1 MIIAVDG
8 PSGSGKSS
16 TARGVATRL
25 GLQYLDT
32 GAMYRAV
39 TWSALEHGIDLDD
52 TEAVAARARDLDL
65 SISTDPGRG
74 RFVADG
80 TDVTESI
87 RDPRISAVVSKIAT
101 NLDVR
106 AELRRRQRAIIDA
119 AQPTGGIV
127 VEGRDIATV
136 VATDAELKV
145 LLTADTDARMSRRKA
160 ELAEGAVTAE
170 QLRDQI
176 VRRDADDSTVSQFQ
190 VASDGA
196 VEIDSTHLS
205 LDEVIDVVCRLAKE
219 ADAVARDISLTPGA
233 QDFRPS
239 FFTLAFWP
247 FEISRYLPVGEYGSI
262 QLRIVLLKSPL
273 QRLHLHDEIVGL
285 LFRIERHRQDLIN
298 TSSLRRANQLL
309 ERGGCRGSSGIRRG
323 QREAGS
329 AGDRFDLV
337 NRTSGVGIEREP
349 LTSRCSRVESRAGPG
364 DILRAHCQR
373 YRTGQRCRF
382 LQLMDAH
389 AFHSHRRSVAA
400 DAMAKCLDVRQLG
413 FALKLIQHLLD
424 LALHRRLFRHK
435 ETENLP
441 DNREE
446 RADNCALRTRGR
458 KDGRKHG
465 DDACADVHDRCSA

>member
-16 TARGVATRL
+16 TARGVATKL

-80 TDVTESI
+80 TDVTEAI

-106 AELRRRQRAIIDA
+106 AELRRRQRAIIDD

-219 ADAVARDISLTPGA
+219 ADAVARD
-233 QDFRPS
+233 
-239 FFTLAFWP
+239 
-247 FEISRYLPVGEYGSI
+247 
-262 QLRIVLLKSPL
+262 
-273 QRLHLHDEIVGL
+273 
-285 LFRIERHRQDLIN
+285 
-298 TSSLRRANQLL
+298 
-309 ERGGCRGSSGIRRG
+309 
-323 QREAGS
+323 RES
-329 AGDRFDLV
+329 
-337 NRTSGVGIEREP
+337 
-349 LTSRCSRVESRAGPG
+349 
-364 DILRAHCQR
+364 
-373 YRTGQRCRF
+373 
-382 LQLMDAH
+382 
-389 AFHSHRRSVAA
+389 
-400 DAMAKCLDVRQLG
+400 
-413 FALKLIQHLLD
+413 
-424 LALHRRLFRHK
+424 
-435 ETENLP
+435 
-441 DNREE
+441 
-446 RADNCALRTRGR
+446 
-458 KDGRKHG
+458 
-465 DDACADVHDRCSA
+465 